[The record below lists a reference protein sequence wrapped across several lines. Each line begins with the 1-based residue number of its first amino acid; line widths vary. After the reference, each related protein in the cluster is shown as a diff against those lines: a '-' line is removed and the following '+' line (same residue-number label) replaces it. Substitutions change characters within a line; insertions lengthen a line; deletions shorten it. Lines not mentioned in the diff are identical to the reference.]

1 MDNNKFSIIVGIL
14 LTILIVVV
22 AYLCSGCSAGGGSSR
37 TCRSCGRSFT
47 DSSNVSSIKKTNM
60 CTNCYGNYQWGI
72 SITD

>member
-22 AYLCSGCSAGGGSSR
+22 AYLCSGCSAGGSSR